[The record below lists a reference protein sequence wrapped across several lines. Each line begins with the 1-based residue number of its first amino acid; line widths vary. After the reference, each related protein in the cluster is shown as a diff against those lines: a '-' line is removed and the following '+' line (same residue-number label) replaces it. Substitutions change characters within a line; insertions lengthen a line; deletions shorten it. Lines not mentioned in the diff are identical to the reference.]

1 VKYESLT
8 LVEFQDRFRT
18 EEDCLNHIAKM
29 RWPQGF
35 VCAKCGFAGKCYK
48 VRAGRVIQCGGCRH
62 QTSITAG
69 TIFHR
74 SRLPLVYWFWMIYLV
89 AEDKGGASASRISKQ
104 LGIRNET
111 IWINLQKIRSAMR
124 NRDDQYSLA
133 GFIELDEAFFGRAAT
148 AKKPDKGD
156 NQAEVI
162 VMIEAP
168 NGIPQHL
175 AMQVVDV
182 TSRQAIQDFVV
193 PKVKPGQS
201 FKTDAA
207 QYHWVLK
214 SLGHSLEAKV
224 TPAFE
229 AHIELP
235 WVHKAIS
242 LAKRFILG
250 TYHGVSA
257 KHLQRY
263 LDEFCFR
270 FNRRHRPGE
279 ITMRL
284 LNACLLCPPIPKAAL
299 TG

>member
-1 VKYESLT
+1 MKYEAMT
-8 LVEFQDRFRT
+8 IVEFQERFRT
-18 EEDCLNHIAKM
+18 ERDCLDYIAKM
-29 RWPQGF
+29 RWTEGF
-35 VCAKCGFAGKCYK
+35 TCERCGFAGKCYR
-48 VRAGRVIQCGGCRH
+48 VRSGRVIQCGGCAR
-62 QTSITAG
+62 QMSITAG

-89 AEDKGGASASRISKQ
+89 AEDKGGASASRIAKQ
-104 LGIRNET
+104 LGIRQET
-111 IWINLQKIRSAMR
+111 IWVNLHKIRAAMSR
-124 NRDDQYSLA
+124 RDELYSLA

-148 AKKPDKGD
+148 AKKPDKSD

-168 NGIPQHL
+168 DGRPKHL
-175 AMQVVDV
+175 AMRVVDV
-182 TSRQAIQDFVV
+182 TNRDSIRDFVGS
-193 PKVKPGQS
+193 KVEANQS
-201 FKTDAA
+201 FKTDGAA
-207 QYHWVLK
+207 AHWVLK
-214 SLGHSLEAKV
+214 SMRHNLNCKV
-224 TPAFE
+224 IPEYE

-257 KHLQRY
+257 KHLQGY

-270 FNRRHRPGE
+270 FNRRHRTGE
-279 ITMRL
+279 IAMRL
-284 LNACLLCPPIPKAAL
+284 LDACLTSPPLHLSAL

>member
-1 VKYESLT
+1 MKQESMT
-8 LVEFQDRFRT
+8 LVEFQKKFQC
-18 EEDCLNHIAKM
+18 EKDCLERIAKM
-29 RWPQGF
+29 RWPDGF
-35 VCAKCGFAGKCYK
+35 VCTGCGFAGKSYR
-48 VRAGRVIQCGGCRH
+48 VRKGRVIQCGGCKR

-74 SRLPLVYWFWMIYLV
+74 SRMPLVYWFWMIYLV
-89 AEDKGGASASRISKQ
+89 AEDKGGASASRISRQ
-104 LGIRNET
+104 LGIRHET
-111 IWINLQKIRSAMR
+111 IWLNLQKIRAAMK

-148 AKKPDKGD
+148 AKKPDKAD
-156 NQAEVI
+156 NQAQVL

-168 NGIPQHL
+168 GGIPRHL
-175 AMQVVDV
+175 AMQVVDAA
-182 TSRQAIQDFVV
+182 SRDTIRDFVG
-193 PKVKPGQS
+193 PKVNPQQS
-201 FKTDAA
+201 FKTDAL
-207 QYHWVLK
+207 QSHWVLR
-214 SLGHSLEAKV
+214 SMGHALVAKV
-224 TPAFE
+224 IPAFE
-229 AHIELP
+229 AHVELP

-270 FNRRHRPGE
+270 FNRRRYAGE
-279 ITMRL
+279 IAMRL
-284 LNACLLCPPIPKAAL
+284 LNACLLCPPVANSAL